1 MNKTFCSIWNQ
12 SLGAWVAAPE
22 TARVRGKSTNRGAAG
37 HIAGPQ
43 ARSMPRKRSLVVAM
57 AAVCGMAGYLPAAQ
71 AACTPTLG
79 PGVTAVC
86 TGVIFTIDSPF
97 SNMHVKVDSGAVVN
111 ATLSDASAITLSGN
125 NTSFT
130 NLGTVEPSATQIPL
144 LTSGVTIGNANN
156 SIVAVANH
164 GIING
169 TMGLQGLSMLNTQGA
184 ALNIRNGGFGTTTV
198 NNTGTLSSTPLLGLS
213 GQTAD
218 APVVAISGG
227 GSVNMTNAGTG
238 TITGRVAFDASTGGN
253 AFTNAGQIQGS
264 VSLGAGRGANQF
276 TAITGSSVQPG
287 DGIARATS
295 VQGSTMVFAEAGL
308 VDGGAGG
315 SNTLALKNA
324 ITGGFGTTGAG
335 TISSASYV
343 NFSNLIVDSGTWT
356 LSGPVLSGTTNTAL
370 NGGVLIFN
378 NAAGLGTGTV
388 TGNGGTLQA
397 GAANLALSNAVV
409 LAGGGLTVA
418 GGNTLALNGVVSDSG
433 ALTKRGTGVL
443 SLGASNTYLGG
454 TFLEGGTLQVV
465 NGSLSIGAL
474 RVKSD
479 STLQVSTA
487 LPQNNAIELD
497 ANLTVAAST
506 ATTLSGLVSGG
517 GSLKKT
523 GAADL
528 TLQGNNTFG
537 GGVDLAA
544 GRLLLGNDR
553 ALGTGTLTAA
563 AGTSLETL
571 SSQNVANAIDLS
583 GNLTLS
589 GDHFLKL
596 SGAISG
602 AGGLTKTGFGTLVLQ
617 GNNTYDGV
625 TTVSDGALQVGM
637 GGTMGSLGTGA
648 VVNNGFVLLS
658 RSNNMTLSNDFSGF
672 GMLSQNGPGV
682 TTLTG
687 DSSAFTGTTSV
698 SNGGLNVSNKL
709 GGTAVTVSSGASL
722 AGAGTISGHVGV
734 TGGVLQGTQG
744 QTLTIG
750 GDLTL
755 TNAQINVAL
764 GAPGPTAALFDVG
777 GSLTLIGSTLN
788 VSDMGGLGTGVYRL
802 FNYKTT
808 LHYTPLTIG
817 SAPAGVSPGSLSVQA
832 GAFGQVNLVSTV
844 GTIYDFWDG
853 SNILANGVVNGGSG
867 SWSAAD
873 RNWTQSDGASNG
885 AFTSPSFATFK
896 GAAGVVTV
904 DATAGAIGVKG
915 MTIGTDGY
923 VIQGDSIAL
932 QGGSQTSIGV
942 GNGTA
947 ASSAYTGTIRASLT
961 GASKLF
967 KTDYGTLVL
976 AGNNTYSGGTD
987 IQFGTLSVS
996 ADNNLGAASTGV
1008 TMVGGTL
1015 ATTASFDTNRNI
1027 ALTQDG
1033 AINVATGTQLGL
1045 TGTVSGSGALIKQG
1059 AGTLALTGAN
1069 TYGSTRVQA
1078 GTLIG
1083 DSASI
1088 RGNLQNAGTVI
1099 FNQTWDDSVSGMLI
1113 GNGAIT
1119 KRGAGILT
1127 LNGLNTLNW
1136 NIEQGTLVSD
1146 VTRYTANATIGAA
1159 GTLRF
1164 DQASDADYAGKISGS
1179 GMFEKAGAG
1188 VLSLNA
1194 DNSAFTGTTNV
1205 TNGTLI
1211 VTNKLGGDANVT
1223 SGRLHVNGT
1232 LSGNAAIGNNVIL
1245 SGAGTIGQ
1253 NVTLTGGILQGTQG
1267 KTLKI
1272 GGNLTLDNASQVNVS
1287 LGRAPSNALF
1297 DVGGNLAL
1305 AGTLNITDQGAF
1317 GAGVYRLF
1325 DYGGALTTNT
1335 LAIGTAPS
1343 GITANDLRIQTAV
1356 NGQVN
1361 LMSTAGATL
1370 SFWDGGDATRRDDG
1384 VIDGGSGAWRTD
1396 GLNWTTADG
1405 TINGRFQP
1413 NPTYAV
1419 FQGAAGIVSVDATAG
1434 GVGVTGMQITTS
1446 GYRIQGDPIAL
1457 SGGAETILR
1466 VGSGAASGSAITGTI
1481 ASSLTGATKLV
1492 KADYGT
1498 LVLAGNNTYT
1508 GGTEV
1513 RTGTLSVSSDE
1524 NLGAAAGALT
1534 LNGGALITT
1543 ASFDSARAVTL
1554 TQTAGITVAAGNS
1567 LGLQG
1572 VISGTGNLQKLGA
1585 GTLTLT
1591 GANSYGNTQVLAGT
1605 LVGDAA
1611 SLRGDLANN
1620 SAVVFKQATDATYA
1634 GYISGTGSMVKQG
1647 AGELTLTGI
1656 SAQDWRIDAGTL
1668 TAQAGRYT
1676 GNTMIAS
1683 GAALRFG
1690 QTAGSSYD
1698 SVLSGAGQLKKT
1710 GAGTLMLTADSS
1722 VFTGNTEV
1730 QAGTLMVLNKLG
1742 GNASVTG
1749 GLLYIDGVL
1758 GGNAAISGGGS
1769 LFNGGSITGN
1779 ATLAG
1784 GVLIGEQGSKLS
1796 IGGDLTLD
1804 SASQVNVSLGR
1815 APAPASA
1822 LFDVGGN
1829 LTLAGT
1835 LNVTDNG
1842 GFGAGVYRLFD
1853 YGGNLVDHGLAL
1865 GTRPAG
1871 VAASALTLQTA
1882 VRGQV
1887 NLASTSGATL
1897 SFWDG
1902 GNTARHDNGAID
1914 GGSGTWRADGRNWAN
1929 IDGTLNGVLQP
1940 NPTFAIFQGTAGTVT
1955 VDSSAGAIG
1964 VTGMQIVTHGYRI
1977 QGDDIALQGAGGE
1990 SIIRVG
1996 AGSAADAAI
2005 TGTLASRLT
2014 GASKLAKTDYG
2025 TLVLT
2030 ADNTYTGGTDVRQ
2043 GGLSVSK
2050 DANLGAA
2057 SGSLTL
2063 SGGVL
2068 ATTASF
2074 DTNRAVTLTRTSGID
2089 VASGTTFGLAG
2100 AMAGSGDLTKTGAGM
2115 LTVSGDGSAYT
2126 GNALVQAGALNL
2138 ASTGKLGGTLTL
2150 ANGTLLQGAGQVGA
2164 TTLQSGAILAP
2175 GNVNG
2180 TLNVAGDLT
2189 FMPGSVYQ
2197 VAADPASSASARVA
2211 VSGVANLAGSVVHVG
2226 PEGGFESTR
2235 QYTILTAGA
2244 INGQF
2249 NTVSSNYAFLDPALR
2264 YGTQDVTLQLGR
2276 KQVPVDPAT
2285 PTTPTRPITFAD
2297 AARTGNQRAVAQA
2310 LESLPSGNALH
2321 EYILTL
2327 PEGAPPAAFNSLTGE
2342 AHASVASSLM
2352 GSSTTTRTLPLSYL
2366 RANLSAGMRAGAP
2379 TAQAGGTM
2387 SAAALPSSN
2396 AQPAWAELVG
2406 NWQTQKATDNTAQV
2420 RQHTGGVFAGADHA
2434 VGNGWR
2440 LGGAVGY
2447 TDSKIRVDDRASQA
2461 DVSGYSAAVYGGK
2474 AFEAGAGKLNLL
2486 VGTSYTWHDVS
2497 TKRYATV
2504 AGDSQKLTADYG
2516 ASTTQLFTELGYA
2529 LPLSDRATIEPF
2541 VGLAWSDLRTRGFSE
2556 SGGSA
2561 ALRGQS
2567 SNDQQTASTL
2577 GVRAQTDFT
2586 LAGAEGRLQATL
2598 GWRHAFGDVLP
2609 KTSMA
2614 FDGGQAFTVAGS
2626 PIARNAAL
2634 AELGAEVAVSRNAT
2648 LGLNYS
2654 GQYGGGNREHAGS
2667 LNVRWRY

>member
-1 MNKTFCSIWNQ
+1 
-12 SLGAWVAAPE
+12 
-22 TARVRGKSTNRGAAG
+22 
-37 HIAGPQ
+37 
-43 ARSMPRKRSLVVAM
+43 MPRKRSLVVAM
-57 AAVCGMAGYLPAAQ
+57 AAVCAMFGYLPAAQ
-71 AACTPTLG
+71 AACSPAFGSGAT
-79 PGVTAVC
+79 VVC
-86 TGVIFTIDSPF
+86 TDTIVTINLPYD
-97 SNMHVKVDSGAVVN
+97 NMDVTVAPDARVN
-111 ATLSDASAITLSGN
+111 ALLGDASAIWLTGN
-125 NTSFT
+125 NTRFS
-130 NLGTVEPSATQIPL
+130 NQGTVEPAGGLTPF

-156 SIVAVANH
+156 SRVEVENR
-164 GIING
+164 GTING
-169 TMGLQGLSMLNTQGA
+169 TAGLLSSSLPNVQGV
-184 ALNIRNGGFGTTTV
+184 ALNIQNGAFGSTEVT
-198 NNTGTLSSTPLLGLS
+198 NSGTLSSKPQMAQS
-213 GQTAD
+213 VEAAD

-227 GSVNMTNAGTG
+227 GKVTMTNTING
-238 TITGRVAFDASTGGN
+238 TITGRMAFDASAAGN
-253 AFTNAGQIQGS
+253 EFTNAGQIVGG
-264 VSLGAGRGANQF
+264 VSLGAGKGANRF
-276 TAITGSSVQPG
+276 NAITGSWVTKGAGTEPAMSVQN
-287 DGIARATS
+287 
-295 VQGSTMVFAEAGL
+295 STMEFAAAGV

-315 SNTLALKNA
+315 GNTLALQNA
-324 ITGGFGTTGAG
+324 IGGGTGTAGLGTVAN
-335 TISSASYV
+335 ANYV
-343 NFSNLIVDSGTWT
+343 NFSNLIVNSGTWN
-356 LSGPVLSGTTNTAL
+356 LVGPVLTGAATTTQL
-370 NGGVLIFN
+370 NGGVLTVDHSD
-378 NAAGLGTGTV
+378 GLGAGTV

-397 GAANLALSNAVV
+397 GRVTLALNNAVV
-409 LAGGGLTVA
+409 LGTSGLTVSGDNA
-418 GGNTLALNGVVSDSG
+418 LILNGELSG
-433 ALTKRGTGVL
+433 AGKLTKTGAGSLVL
-443 SLGASNTYLGG
+443 KGDNTYAGI
-454 TFLEGGTLQVV
+454 TTVSGGTLQL
-465 NGSLSIGAL
+465 G
-474 RVKSD
+474 
-479 STLQVSTA
+479 
-487 LPQNNAIELD
+487 
-497 ANLTVAAST
+497 
-506 ATTLSGLVSGG
+506 TLS
-517 GSLKKT
+517 
-523 GAADL
+523 
-528 TLQGNNTFG
+528 
-537 GGVDLAA
+537 
-544 GRLLLGNDR
+544 
-553 ALGTGTLTAA
+553 
-563 AGTSLETL
+563 
-571 SSQNVANAIDLS
+571 
-583 GNLTLS
+583 
-589 GDHFLKL
+589 
-596 SGAISG
+596 
-602 AGGLTKTGFGTLVLQ
+602 
-617 GNNTYDGV
+617 
-625 TTVSDGALQVGM
+625 TT
-637 GGTMGSLGTGA
+637 GSLGTGA
-648 VVNNGFVLLS
+648 VVNNGQVYLS
-658 RSNNMTLSNDFSGF
+658 RSNDMTLSNAFSGT
-672 GMLSQNGPGV
+672 GRILQNGSGV
-682 TTLTG
+682 VSLVG
-687 DSSAFTGTTSV
+687 DSSAFAGSTDV
-698 SNGGLNVSNKL
+698 SKGGLTVSNKL
-709 GGTAVTVSSGASL
+709 GGSVTAFSGTTL
-722 AGAGTISGHVGV
+722 AGSGTIGGDVGV
-734 TGGVLQGTQG
+734 TGGVLLGTQG

-755 TNAQINVAL
+755 TNAQVNVAL
-764 GAPGPTAALFDVG
+764 GAPGPAAALFDVDG
-777 GSLTLIGSTLN
+777 ALTLTNSTFN

-802 FNYKTT
+802 FNYSKT
-808 LHYTPLTIG
+808 LTASSLGFG
-817 SAPAGVSPGSLSVQA
+817 SMPAGVGAGSLTLQFIT
-832 GAFGQVNLVSTV
+832 GKVNLVSTV
-844 GTIYDFWDG
+844 GTVFDYWDG
-853 SNILANGVVNGGSG
+853 NTAGTHANGAVNGGSG
-867 SWSAAD
+867 VWNAANS
-873 RNWTQSDGASNG
+873 NWTTSDGASNG
-885 AFTSPSFATFK
+885 TFASPSFATFK
-896 GAAGVVTV
+896 GTAGVVTV
-904 DATAGAIGVKG
+904 NAGAGAIGVKG

-932 QGGSQTSIGV
+932 QGGSQTTIGV

-947 ASSAYTGTIRASLT
+947 ASSNFIGTINASLT

-976 AGNNTYSGGTD
+976 GGNNTYAGGTD

-996 ADNNLGAASTGV
+996 ADNNLGAANTDV
-1008 TMVGGTL
+1008 AMTGGTL
-1015 ATTASFDTNRNI
+1015 ATTASFDTNRHI

-1045 TGTVSGSGALIKQG
+1045 TGTVSGTGALIKQG
-1059 AGTLALTGAN
+1059 DGTLALTGTN

-1113 GNGAIT
+1113 GSGAIT

-1146 VTRYTANATIGAA
+1146 VTRYTANAAIGAA

-1164 DQASDADYAGKISGS
+1164 DQPTEADYAGRISGS
-1179 GMFEKAGAG
+1179 GTFEKTG
-1188 VLSLNA
+1188 VGMLSLNS
-1194 DNSAFTGTTNV
+1194 DSSAFTGTTRV
-1205 TNGTLI
+1205 TNGTLV
-1211 VTNKLGGDANVT
+1211 VTNKLGGNAEVSN
-1223 SGRLHVNGT
+1223 GRLHVSGT
-1232 LSGNAAIGNNVIL
+1232 LSGNAAIGHNVIL
-1245 SGAGTIGQ
+1245 SGTGTIGQ
-1253 NVTLTGGILQGTQG
+1253 NVTLTGGILQGAQG

-1272 GGNLTLDNASQVNVS
+1272 GGNLALDNASQVNVS

-1297 DVGGNLAL
+1297 NVGGDLAL

-1335 LAIGTAPS
+1335 LAIGTAPT

-1370 SFWDGGDATRRDDG
+1370 SFWDGGDATRRDNG

-1396 GLNWTTADG
+1396 GLNWTTVDG
-1405 TINGRFQP
+1405 TLNGRFQP

-1419 FQGAAGIVSVDATAG
+1419 FQGAAGTVSVDASAG
-1434 GVGVTGMQITTS
+1434 GVGVTGMQVATN
-1446 GYRIQGDPIAL
+1446 GYRIEGDPIAL
-1457 SGGAETILR
+1457 AGGAETILR
-1466 VGSGAASGSAITGTI
+1466 VGSGGVSGAAITGTI
-1481 ASSLTGATKLV
+1481 KSNLTGASKLV

-1498 LVLAGNNTYT
+1498 LVLTGDNTYT

-1513 RTGTLSVSSDE
+1513 RAGTLSVASDR

-1534 LNGGALITT
+1534 LNGGALATT
-1543 ASFDSARAVTL
+1543 NSFDSARAVTL
-1554 TQTAGITVAAGNS
+1554 TQTAGITVAAGTT

-1572 VISGTGNLQKLGA
+1572 AIGGTGNLQKLGG

-1591 GANSYGNTQVLAGT
+1591 GANTYGNTQVLAGT

-1611 SLRGDLANN
+1611 SLRGDLANDG
-1620 SAVVFKQATDATYA
+1620 SVVFKQATDASYA

-1656 SAQDWRIDAGTL
+1656 SGQDWRIDAGTV
-1668 TAQAGRYT
+1668 TAGAGRYT

-1683 GAALRFG
+1683 GATMRFD
-1690 QTAGSSYD
+1690 QSAGSSYD
-1698 SVLSGAGQLKKT
+1698 SVLSGAGQLTKT
-1710 GAGTLMLTADSS
+1710 GGGTLMLTADSS
-1722 VFTGNTEV
+1722 AFTGRTEV
-1730 QAGTLMVLNKLG
+1730 QAGTLMVGNKLG
-1742 GNASVTG
+1742 GDVSVTS

-1758 GGNAAISGGGS
+1758 GGDAAISGGGM
-1769 LFNGGSITGN
+1769 LFNGGRITGN
-1779 ATLAG
+1779 ASLAG

-1842 GFGAGVYRLFD
+1842 GFGAGIYRLFD
-1853 YGGNLVDHGLAL
+1853 YGGNLLNNGLVL
-1865 GTRPAG
+1865 GATPAG
-1871 VAASALTLQTA
+1871 VAAGALTLQTA
-1882 VRGQV
+1882 TRGQV

-1902 GNTARHDNGAID
+1902 GDTARHDNGAID

-1929 IDGTLNGVLQP
+1929 VDGTLNGVFQP
-1940 NPTFAIFQGTAGTVT
+1940 NPTFAIFQAQAGTVT
-1955 VDSSAGAIG
+1955 VDASAGAIG
-1964 VTGMQIVTHGYRI
+1964 ITGMQIATNGYRI
-1977 QGDDIALQGAGGE
+1977 EGDDIALQGAGGE

-1996 AGSAADAAI
+1996 EGSAADATT
-2005 TGTLASRLT
+2005 TGTIASRLT
-2014 GASKLAKTDYG
+2014 GASKLAKTDFG

-2030 ADNTYTGGTDVRQ
+2030 ANNTYTGGTDVRQ

-2057 SGSLTL
+2057 SGGLTL

-2074 DTNRAVTLTRTSGID
+2074 DTNRAVAITRTSGIY

-2100 AMAGSGDLTKTGAGM
+2100 AIAGSGDLTKTGTGM

-2126 GNALVQAGALNL
+2126 GNALVQAGALNI

-2175 GNVNG
+2175 GNLNG

-2197 VAADPASSASARVA
+2197 VAADPASSTSARVA
-2211 VSGVANLAGSVVHVG
+2211 VGGVANLAGSVVHVG

-2235 QYTILTAGA
+2235 QYTILAAGA

-2285 PTTPTRPITFAD
+2285 PTAPNRPITFAD
-2297 AARTGNQRAVAQA
+2297 AARTGNQRAVANA
-2310 LESLPSGNALH
+2310 LDSLPSGNALH

-2327 PEGAPPAAFNSLTGE
+2327 PEGAPPAAFNSLSGE

-2352 GSSTTTRTLPLSYL
+2352 GSTTTTRTLPLSYL

-2379 TAQAGGTM
+2379 TAQAGGTL

-2461 DVSGYSAAVYGGK
+2461 DVSGYSAAIYGGK
-2474 AFEAGAGKLNLL
+2474 PFEAGAGKLNLL

-2497 TKRYATV
+2497 TRRYATV

-2541 VGLAWSDLRTRGFSE
+2541 VGLAWSDLRTRGFTE

-2567 SNDQQTASTL
+2567 SNDQQTTSTL

-2609 KTSMA
+2609 QTSMA
-2614 FDGGQAFTVAGS
+2614 FDGGQAFTVSGS

-2648 LGLNYS
+2648 MGLNYS

-2667 LNVRWRY
+2667 VNVRWRY

>member
-22 TARVRGKSTNRGAAG
+22 TAKVRGKSTSRGAAG

-57 AAVCGMAGYLPAAQ
+57 AAVCAMFGYLPAAQ
-71 AACTPTLG
+71 AACSPAFG
-79 PGVTAVC
+79 PGLTVICTDTIVT
-86 TGVIFTIDSPF
+86 INSPYD
-97 SNMHVKVDSGAVVN
+97 NMDVTVAPGAQVN
-111 ATLSDASAITLSGN
+111 APLGDASAILLTGN
-125 NTSFT
+125 NTRFS
-130 NLGTVEPSATQIPL
+130 NQGTVEPTGGLTPFM
-144 LTSGVTIGNANN
+144 TSGVTIGNATN
-156 SIVAVANH
+156 SLVAVKN
-164 GIING
+164 GGTING
-169 TMGLQGLSMLNTQGA
+169 TAGLLSSSLPNVQGV
-184 ALNIRNGGFGTTTV
+184 ALNIQNGAFGSTEVT
-198 NNTGTLSSTPLLGLS
+198 NSGTLSSKPQMAQS
-213 GQTAD
+213 VEAAD

-227 GSVNMTNAGTG
+227 GKVTMTNTING
-238 TITGRVAFDASTGGN
+238 TITGRVAFDASAAGN
-253 AFTNAGQIQGS
+253 EFTNAGQIVGG
-264 VSLGAGRGANQF
+264 VSLGAGKGANRF
-276 TAITGSSVQPG
+276 NAITGSWVTKGAGTAPAISVQN
-287 DGIARATS
+287 
-295 VQGSTMVFAEAGL
+295 STMEFAAAGV

-315 SNTLALKNA
+315 GNTLALQNA
-324 ITGGFGTTGAG
+324 IGGGTGTAGLGTVAN
-335 TISSASYV
+335 ANYV
-343 NFSNLIVDSGTWT
+343 NFSNLIVNSGTWN
-356 LSGPVLSGTTNTAL
+356 LAGPVLTGAATTTQL
-370 NGGVLIFN
+370 NGGVLTVDHSD
-378 NAAGLGTGTV
+378 GLGAGTV
-388 TGNGGTLQA
+388 TGNGGTLQT
-397 GAANLALSNAVV
+397 GSVQLVLNNAV
-409 LAGGGLTVA
+409 LLGTNGLTVSSDN
-418 GGNTLALNGVVSDSG
+418 GIVLNG
-433 ALTKRGTGVL
+433 
-443 SLGASNTYLGG
+443 
-454 TFLEGGTLQVV
+454 
-465 NGSLSIGAL
+465 
-474 RVKSD
+474 
-479 STLQVSTA
+479 
-487 LPQNNAIELD
+487 EL
-497 ANLTVAAST
+497 
-506 ATTLSGLVSGG
+506 
-517 GSLKKT
+517 
-523 GAADL
+523 
-528 TLQGNNTFG
+528 
-537 GGVDLAA
+537 
-544 GRLLLGNDR
+544 
-553 ALGTGTLTAA
+553 
-563 AGTSLETL
+563 
-571 SSQNVANAIDLS
+571 
-583 GNLTLS
+583 
-589 GDHFLKL
+589 
-596 SGAISG
+596 SG
-602 AGGLTKTGFGTLVLQ
+602 AGGLTKTGAGSLVLK
-617 GNNTYDGV
+617 GDNTYTGI
-625 TTVSDGALQVGM
+625 TTVS
-637 GGTMGSLGTGA
+637 GGTLQLGTLSTTGSLGTGA
-648 VVNNGFVLLS
+648 VVNDGLVYLA
-658 RSNNMTLSNDFSGF
+658 RSNDMTLSNAFSGT
-672 GMLSQNGPGV
+672 GRILQNGSGV
-682 TTLTG
+682 VSLVG
-687 DSSAFTGTTSV
+687 DSSAFAGSTDV
-698 SNGGLNVSNKL
+698 SKGGLTVSNKL
-709 GGTAVTVSSGASL
+709 GGTVTAFSGTTL
-722 AGAGTISGHVGV
+722 AGSGTIGGDVGV

-744 QTLTIG
+744 QTLTIR

-755 TNAQINVAL
+755 TNAQVNVAV
-764 GAPGPTAALFDVG
+764 GAPGPAAALFDVG
-777 GSLTLIGSTLN
+777 GELTLTNSTLN

-802 FNYKTT
+802 FNYGKS
-808 LHYTPLTIG
+808 LTG
-817 SAPAGVSPGSLSVQA
+817 SSLGFGSMPAGVGAGSLTLQFLT
-832 GAFGQVNLVSTV
+832 GKVNLVSTV
-844 GTIYDFWDG
+844 GTVFDYWDG
-853 SNILANGVVNGGSG
+853 NTAGTHANGAVNGGSG
-867 SWSAAD
+867 VWNTANS
-873 RNWTQSDGASNG
+873 NWTTSDGASNG
-885 AFTSPSFATFK
+885 AFKTPSLATFK
-896 GAAGVVTV
+896 GTAGVVTV

-932 QGGSQTSIGV
+932 QGGSQTTIGV

-947 ASSAYTGTIRASLT
+947 ASSNFIGTITASLT

-976 AGNNTYSGGTD
+976 GGNNTYAGGTD

-996 ADNNLGAASTGV
+996 ADNNLGAANTDV
-1008 TMVGGTL
+1008 AMTGGTL
-1015 ATTASFDTNRNI
+1015 ATTASFDTNRRI

-1033 AINVATGTQLGL
+1033 AINVATGMQLGL
-1045 TGTVSGSGALIKQG
+1045 TGTVSGTGALIKQG
-1059 AGTLALTGAN
+1059 DGTLALTGTN

-1113 GNGAIT
+1113 GSGAIT

-1146 VTRYTANATIGAA
+1146 VTRYTANAAIGAA

-1164 DQASDADYAGKISGS
+1164 DQPTEADYAGRISGS
-1179 GMFEKAGAG
+1179 GTFEKTGAG
-1188 VLSLNA
+1188 MLSLNA
-1194 DNSAFTGTTNV
+1194 DSSAFTGTTRV
-1205 TNGTLI
+1205 TNGTLV
-1211 VTNKLGGDANVT
+1211 VTNKLGGNAEVSN
-1223 SGRLHVNGT
+1223 GRLHVSGT
-1232 LSGNAAIGNNVIL
+1232 LSGNAAIGHNVIL
-1245 SGAGTIGQ
+1245 SGTGTIGQ
-1253 NVTLTGGILQGTQG
+1253 NVTLTGGILQGAQG

-1272 GGNLTLDNASQVNVS
+1272 GGNLALDNASQINVS
-1287 LGRAPSNALF
+1287 LGRAPSNAVF
-1297 DVGGNLAL
+1297 NVGGDLAL

-1335 LAIGTAPS
+1335 LAIGSAPT

-1370 SFWDGGDATRRDDG
+1370 SFWDGGDATRRDNG

-1396 GLNWTTADG
+1396 GLNWTTVDG
-1405 TINGRFQP
+1405 TLNGRFQP

-1419 FQGAAGIVSVDATAG
+1419 FQGAAGTVSVDASAG
-1434 GVGVTGMQITTS
+1434 GVGVTGMQVATN
-1446 GYRIQGDPIAL
+1446 GYRIEGDPITLA
-1457 SGGAETILR
+1457 GGAETIVR
-1466 VGSGAASGSAITGTI
+1466 VGSGGVSGAAITGTI
-1481 ASSLTGATKLV
+1481 KSNLTGASKLV

-1498 LVLAGNNTYT
+1498 LVLTGDNTYT

-1513 RTGTLSVSSDE
+1513 RAGTLSVASDR

-1534 LNGGALITT
+1534 LNGGALATT
-1543 ASFDSARAVTL
+1543 NSFDSARAVTL
-1554 TQTAGITVAAGNS
+1554 TQTAGITVAAGTT

-1572 VISGTGNLQKLGA
+1572 AIGGTGNLQKLGG

-1591 GANSYGNTQVLAGT
+1591 GANTYGNTQVLAGT

-1611 SLRGDLANN
+1611 SLRGDLANGG
-1620 SAVVFKQATDATYA
+1620 SVVFKQATDASYA

-1656 SAQDWRIDAGTL
+1656 SGQDWRIDAGTV
-1668 TAQAGRYT
+1668 TAGAGRYT

-1683 GAALRFG
+1683 GATMRFD
-1690 QTAGSSYD
+1690 QSAGSSYD
-1698 SVLSGAGQLKKT
+1698 SVLSGAGQLTKT
-1710 GAGTLMLTADSS
+1710 GGGTLMLTADSS
-1722 VFTGNTEV
+1722 AFTGRTEV
-1730 QAGTLMVLNKLG
+1730 QAGTLMVGNKLG
-1742 GNASVTG
+1742 GDVSVTS

-1758 GGNAAISGGGS
+1758 GGNAAISGGGM
-1769 LFNGGSITGN
+1769 LFNGGRITGN

-1842 GFGAGVYRLFD
+1842 GFGAGIYRLFD
-1853 YGGNLVDHGLAL
+1853 YGGNLLNNGLAL
-1865 GTRPAG
+1865 GATPAG
-1871 VAASALTLQTA
+1871 VAAGALTLQTA
-1882 VRGQV
+1882 TRGQV

-1902 GNTARHDNGAID
+1902 GDTARHDNGAID

-1929 IDGTLNGVLQP
+1929 VDGTLNGVFQP
-1940 NPTFAIFQGTAGTVT
+1940 NPTFAIFQAQAGTVM
-1955 VDSSAGAIG
+1955 VDASAGAIG
-1964 VTGMQIVTHGYRI
+1964 ITGMQIATNGYRI
-1977 QGDDIALQGAGGE
+1977 EGDDIALQGAGGE

-1996 AGSAADAAI
+1996 EGSAADATT
-2005 TGTLASRLT
+2005 TGTIASRLT
-2014 GASKLAKTDYG
+2014 GASKLAKTDFG

-2030 ADNTYTGGTDVRQ
+2030 ANNTYTGGTDVRQ

-2057 SGSLTL
+2057 SGGLTL

-2068 ATTASF
+2068 AMTASF
-2074 DTNRAVTLTRTSGID
+2074 DTNRAVEITRTSGIY

-2100 AMAGSGDLTKTGAGM
+2100 AIAGSGDLTKTGAGL

-2126 GNALVQAGALNL
+2126 GNALVQAGALNI

-2164 TTLQSGAILAP
+2164 TTLQSGATLAP
-2175 GNVNG
+2175 GNLNG

-2197 VAADPASSASARVA
+2197 VAADPASSTSARLA

-2285 PTTPTRPITFAD
+2285 PTAPNRPITFAD
-2297 AARTGNQRAVAQA
+2297 AARTGNQRAVANA
-2310 LESLPSGNALH
+2310 LDSLPSGNALH

-2327 PEGAPPAAFNSLTGE
+2327 PEGVPPAAFNSLSGE

-2406 NWQTQKATDNTAQV
+2406 NWQTQKATANTAQV

-2461 DVSGYSAAVYGGK
+2461 DVSGYSAAIYGGK

-2497 TKRYATV
+2497 TRRYATV

-2516 ASTTQLFTELGYA
+2516 ASTTQLFTELGYS

-2567 SNDQQTASTL
+2567 SNDQQTTSTL

-2609 KTSMA
+2609 QTSMA
-2614 FDGGQAFTVAGS
+2614 FDGGQAFTVSGS

-2648 LGLNYS
+2648 MGLNYS

-2667 LNVRWRY
+2667 VNVRWRY